1 MLPADEEGL
10 ISAPNLDA
18 NCFLVMC
25 KSHVPGG
32 LYQCVAMGNPWQNG
46 PFQWKKTQVVESLH
60 WLVWFPEGDQNSTDM
75 VGFFSWFNLKIADKM
90 WLTWRYGWI
99 RILTV
104 LLPRRSRFVRHFL
117 YLCKFAFPDLQH
129 LCSRRRVRLP
139 YIQCSEWAWMS
150 NIMLIP
156 CRLHSRNPPC

>member
-1 MLPADEEGL
+1 MLGL
-10 ISAPNLDA
+10 WRLNHEKVVIRQTAIFNDFHRFTNTYFVVNGRIRVTEKCSLPMRKAWSQPQNLDA

-104 LLPRRSRFVRHFL
+104 LLPRRSRFVRHF
-117 YLCKFAFPDLQH
+117 FVF
-129 LCSRRRVRLP
+129 V
-139 YIQCSEWAWMS
+139 
-150 NIMLIP
+150 
-156 CRLHSRNPPC
+156 